1 MKAQKDLSTRLRD
14 MRLEFQEMEGEL
26 RSTSESDARA
36 LREFRHSLDDLRM
49 TAWTVSELMNARS
62 TGKNPK
68 VFMSFLAAERL
79 RRFSQMTRDLS
90 SELEDG
96 SFMAETFGHGTPASG
111 SHAAARAGVQLGAY
125 HDSYS
130 GEKRLRPAHQRWTS
144 THLYSAG

>member
-1 MKAQKDLSTRLRD
+1 MKAQKDFSTRLRD

-90 SELEDG
+90 SELEDEGFTWG
-96 SFMAETFGHGTPASG
+96 SSGIQSLYDSLNLLQTRLSKLVASHRAQFSATPNRSN
-111 SHAAARAGVQLGAY
+111 
-125 HDSYS
+125 
-130 GEKRLRPAHQRWTS
+130 KR
-144 THLYSAG
+144 